1 MILSSRGPLLLLVHL
16 LLLELDLLLK
26 PHLMRLRRPRYPSL
40 AGLLH
45 TLRLHLG
52 LRLRLAALLL
62 LFRLFGKVV
71 NLPIPLHIEHLLLLL
86 LLNEDSVWVGEYLPL
101 AGPGRGSQLALLPG
115 SLRSD
120 HPAGVRSAGLLRHP
134 HLLLDGSCVRGGDL
148 TDGFGLGDS
157 LVGDNP

>member
-26 PHLMRLRRPRYPSL
+26 PHLMRLRRPRYPAM

-52 LRLRLAALLL
+52 LGLRLAALLL
-62 LFRLFGKVV
+62 LFSLLGKVV
-71 NLPIPLHIEHLLLLL
+71 NLPIPLYVEHLLLLL
-86 LLNEDSVWVGEYLPL
+86 LDIEDSVWVCEQLSL
-101 AGPGRGSQLALLPG
+101 AGPGRGSQFALLPG
-115 SLRSD
+115 RLRSD
-120 HPAGVRSAGLLRHP
+120 HPASVRSAGLLRH
-134 HLLLDGSCVRGGDL
+134 HLLLDGSCVGGGNL